1 MTPTCCTDHC
11 DHNQIMVGLNNK
23 INEEESLSEFSWELG
38 NRIFFSVHIFAK
50 LGKWNVTSHYQFS
63 LRHLIFTRHGI
74 HAVASIIE
82 IYCLVFR
89 KFTQ

>member
-38 NRIFFSVHIFAK
+38 NHTFFLYK
-50 LGKWNVTSHYQFS
+50 S
-63 LRHLIFTRHGI
+63 LQT
-74 HAVASIIE
+74 
-82 IYCLVFR
+82 
-89 KFTQ
+89 